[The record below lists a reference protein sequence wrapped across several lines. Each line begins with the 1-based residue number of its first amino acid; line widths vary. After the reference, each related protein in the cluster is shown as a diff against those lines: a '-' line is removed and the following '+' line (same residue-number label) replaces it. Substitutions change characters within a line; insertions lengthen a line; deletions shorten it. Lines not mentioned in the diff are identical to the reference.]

1 MMTLRSMALDRW
13 LLRRLII
20 LWRVWAPR
28 AARWRLVRK
37 VWMAKVP
44 VRSGRWVLVL
54 WSPFMG
60 LVPMGLLLHSHRS
73 LHEIRMALHEI
84 HEIRSCMVRATRL
97 LQAQHSGQLNQI
109 ALTFLRV
116 FSCRGRGAGKTKFK
130 MKIFF
135 LAPGGRSCLQSQA
148 RTRLK

>member
-1 MMTLRSMALDRW
+1 MMTLRSMALNRW

-20 LWRVWAPR
+20 LWRMWAPQ
-28 AARWRLVRK
+28 AARWRHFRR

-44 VRSGRWVLVL
+44 VRSGRRVLVL

-116 FSCRGRGAGKTKFK
+116 FSCRGRGAGKTNEN
-130 MKIFF
+130 IFPRPRR
-135 LAPGGRSCLQSQA
+135 AIVSTVAGA
-148 RTRLK
+148 DKT

>member
-1 MMTLRSMALDRW
+1 
-13 LLRRLII
+13 
-20 LWRVWAPR
+20 
-28 AARWRLVRK
+28 
-37 VWMAKVP
+37 MAKVP
-44 VRSGRWVLVL
+44 VRSGRRVLVL
-54 WSPFMG
+54 CSPFMG

>member
-1 MMTLRSMALDRW
+1 MTHFPKTEFLLFWIVQVSGTNERTALAFLDFCHKEKPSHQ
-13 LLRRLII
+13 RRLRERNRPFDSHPSFFITHPP
-20 LWRVWAPR
+20 LP
-28 AARWRLVRK
+28 
-37 VWMAKVP
+37 
-44 VRSGRWVLVL
+44 VLVL

-84 HEIRSCMVRATRL
+84 HEIRSRMVRVTRL

-116 FSCRGRGAGKTKFK
+116 FSCRGRGVGKT
-130 MKIFF
+130 
-135 LAPGGRSCLQSQA
+135 RSNEV
-148 RTRLK
+148 